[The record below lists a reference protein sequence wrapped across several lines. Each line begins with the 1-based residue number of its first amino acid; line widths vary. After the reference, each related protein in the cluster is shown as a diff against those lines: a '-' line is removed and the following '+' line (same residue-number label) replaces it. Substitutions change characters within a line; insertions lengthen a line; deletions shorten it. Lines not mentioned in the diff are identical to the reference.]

1 MCVYV
6 YVCVCMH
13 DFLCLC
19 VCVCVFVCVCLC
31 LRVSWLD
38 YTSAGRGYVA
48 ACYGHLD
55 RYMFRSILKYQL
67 TTMLT
72 ILNDCRAIFWEFLHL
87 CCCVLWPLRQVH
99 VQITFSKFSSPPN
112 WQYQT
117 TVEPSFEN
125 FCVYV
130 AACYGHLDRYTIFNM
145 GWLWL
150 VGSLKLR
157 VSLCRISSLL

>member
-1 MCVYV
+1 
-6 YVCVCMH
+6 MH